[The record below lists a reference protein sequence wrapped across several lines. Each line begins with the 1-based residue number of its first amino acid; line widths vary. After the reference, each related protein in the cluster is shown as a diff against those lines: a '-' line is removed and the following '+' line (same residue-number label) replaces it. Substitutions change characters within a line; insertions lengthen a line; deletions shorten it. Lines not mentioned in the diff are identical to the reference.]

1 MKEKITIIGG
11 GWLGVQLAEALYAD
25 GYTIAISSR
34 DPKKRLFFENNKWK
48 SLSISFSD
56 TSVNIN
62 PLVETDVLII
72 GLPPTGFTNYPLMIS
87 FLLSTFSITTR
98 VIFLSS
104 TGVYA
109 NSTGRVFEE
118 SALIQ
123 EHPLAVAENIILQTS
138 NWCILRLGGLIGPK
152 RHPIHS
158 LIKKV
163 APLNDGDSPVN
174 LVHSHDVIQAIKM
187 IVNQKVNEKIFTICN
202 PEHPSRHDY
211 YGLAARYF
219 YDKDLTFN
227 KGIPGKYVDGSAIE
241 NWGAYK
247 YTSSIYNFDEC
258 K

>member
-11 GWLGVQLAEALYAD
+11 GWLGVPLAEALYAD
-25 GYTIAISSR
+25 GYAIAISSR

-48 SLSISFSD
+48 SVSITFSD

-62 PLVETDVLII
+62 PLVDTDVLII
-72 GLPPTGFTNYPLMIS
+72 GLPPTGFTNYPLIIS
-87 FLLSTFSITTR
+87 SLLSTFSATSR
-98 VIFLSS
+98 VIFISS

-109 NSTGRVFEE
+109 NTTGRVSEE
-118 SALIQ
+118 SALI
-123 EHPLAVAENIILQTS
+123 EGHPLTLAENIILDTS

-219 YDKDLTFN
+219 YDKDLAFE
-227 KGIPGKYVDGSAIE
+227 KGNPGKCVDGSAIE

-247 YTSSIYNFDEC
+247 YTSSIYNFDGC

>member
-11 GWLGVQLAEALYAD
+11 GWLGVQLAEALHDD

-62 PLVETDVLII
+62 PLEETDVLII

-87 FLLSTFSITTR
+87 SLLSAFSTTTR

-109 NSTGRVFEE
+109 NSTGRVSVE

-123 EHPLAVAENIILQTS
+123 EHPLVVAENIILHAS

-241 NWGAYK
+241 NYGAYK
-247 YTSSIYNFDEC
+247 YTSSIYNFEGC

>member
-11 GWLGVQLAEALYAD
+11 GWLGVQLAEALYED

-48 SLSISFSD
+48 SLSITFSD

-87 FLLSTFSITTR
+87 SLLSAFSTTIR

-109 NSTGRVFEE
+109 NSSGRVSEE

-163 APLNDGDSPVN
+163 ATLNDGDSPVN

-187 IVNQKVNEKIFTICN
+187 IVNQKVNKKIFTICS
-202 PEHPSRHDY
+202 PDHPSRHDY

-219 YDKDLTFN
+219 YDKDLTFE
-227 KGIPGKYVDGSAIE
+227 KGVPGKYVDGSAIE
-241 NWGAYK
+241 NYGAYK
-247 YTSSIYNFDEC
+247 YTSSIYNFEGC

>member
-11 GWLGVQLAEALYAD
+11 GWLGVQLAEALYD
-25 GYTIAISSR
+25 YGYTIAISSR

-48 SLSISFSD
+48 SLSITFSD

-87 FLLSTFSITTR
+87 SLLSAFSTTTR

-109 NSTGRVFEE
+109 NSTGRVSEE
-118 SALIQ
+118 SALMQ
-123 EHPLAVAENIILQTS
+123 EHPLVVAENIILHAS

-202 PEHPSRHDY
+202 PEHPCRHDY

-219 YDKDLTFN
+219 YDKDLAFD

-241 NWGAYK
+241 NYGAYK

>member
-11 GWLGVQLAEALYAD
+11 GWLGVQLAEALYDD

-56 TSVNIN
+56 TSVNVN
-62 PLVETDVLII
+62 PLVETNVLIV

-87 FLLSTFSITTR
+87 SLLSAFSTTIR

-109 NSTGRVFEE
+109 NSSGRVSEE

-241 NWGAYK
+241 NWGAYE
-247 YTSSIYNFDEC
+247 YRSSIYNFDEC

>member
-11 GWLGVQLAEALYAD
+11 GWLGVQLAEALYDD

-48 SLSISFSD
+48 SLSITFSD

-87 FLLSTFSITTR
+87 SLLSAFSATTR

-104 TGVYA
+104 TSVYA
-109 NSTGRVFEE
+109 NSTGRVSEE

-123 EHPLAVAENIILQTS
+123 EHPLAVTENIILQTS
-138 NWCILRLGGLIGPK
+138 NWCILRLGGLIGPR

-174 LVHSHDVIQAIKM
+174 LVHSQDVIQAIKM
-187 IVNQKVNEKIFTICN
+187 IVSQKVNEKIFTICN

-219 YDKDLTFN
+219 YDKGLAFD

-241 NWGAYK
+241 NYYAFK
-247 YTSSIYNFDEC
+247 YTSSIYNFDGC

>member
-48 SLSISFSD
+48 SLSITFSD

-87 FLLSTFSITTR
+87 SLLSAFSTTTR

-109 NSTGRVFEE
+109 NSTGRVSEE

-123 EHPLAVAENIILQTS
+123 EHPLAVAENIVLQTS

-247 YTSSIYNFDEC
+247 YRSSIYNFDEC

>member
-11 GWLGVQLAEALYAD
+11 GWLGVQLAEALYDD

-48 SLSISFSD
+48 SLSITFSD

-62 PLVETDVLII
+62 PLIETDVLII

-87 FLLSTFSITTR
+87 SLLSAFSITTR

-109 NSTGRVFEE
+109 NSTGRVSEE
-118 SALIQ
+118 STLIQ
-123 EHPLAVAENIILQTS
+123 EHPLAVAENIILHAS

-219 YDKDLTFN
+219 YDKDLAFE

-241 NWGAYK
+241 NYGAYK
-247 YTSSIYNFDEC
+247 YTSSIYNFEGC

>member
-1 MKEKITIIGG
+1 M
-11 GWLGVQLAEALYAD
+11 
-25 GYTIAISSR
+25 ISS
-34 DPKKRLFFENNKWK
+34 
-48 SLSISFSD
+48 
-56 TSVNIN
+56 
-62 PLVETDVLII
+62 
-72 GLPPTGFTNYPLMIS
+72 
-87 FLLSTFSITTR
+87 LLSAFSTTTR

-109 NSTGRVFEE
+109 NSTGRVSEE

-123 EHPLAVAENIILQTS
+123 EHPLVVAENIILHAS

-202 PEHPSRHDY
+202 PEHPCRHDY

-219 YDKDLTFN
+219 YDKDLAFD

-241 NWGAYK
+241 NYGAYK

>member
-11 GWLGVQLAEALYAD
+11 GWLGVQLAEALYED

-34 DPKKRLFFENNKWK
+34 DPEKRLFFENNKWK
-48 SLSISFSD
+48 SLSITFSD

-87 FLLSTFSITTR
+87 SLLSAFSTTTR

-109 NSTGRVFEE
+109 NSSGRVSEE

-123 EHPLAVAENIILQTS
+123 EHPLVVAENIILHAS

-163 APLNDGDSPVN
+163 APLNNGDSPVN

-241 NWGAYK
+241 NWGTYK

>member
-48 SLSISFSD
+48 SLSITFSD
-56 TSVNIN
+56 TSVNLN

-87 FLLSTFSITTR
+87 SLLSAFSTTTR

-109 NSTGRVFEE
+109 NSSGRVSEE

-123 EHPLAVAENIILQTS
+123 EHPLAVAENIILQNS

-219 YDKDLTFN
+219 YDKDLAFD

-241 NWGAYK
+241 NYGAYK